1 MDERN
6 LNSLKFMLGGGKEE
20 FKMEEG
26 DNDNVDLLDEKRKG
40 GDLSDFYAK
49 NEQLDDL
56 KNSIRM

>member
-1 MDERN
+1 
-6 LNSLKFMLGGGKEE
+6 MLGGGKEE